1 MSFEN
6 FFGEAEFNYEAEK
19 QKFIDNMDFLKEM
32 SVQEQTL
39 YKKWQEFNKDE
50 KLISQI
56 TSLDVI
62 YCRKAKAFSP
72 LTNTSPMC
80 ETSNTPTDVLTV
92 LCSAFTPSY
101 CTGI

>member
-50 KLISQI
+50 KLMSQI
-56 TSLDVI
+56 
-62 YCRKAKAFSP
+62 
-72 LTNTSPMC
+72 
-80 ETSNTPTDVLTV
+80 
-92 LCSAFTPSY
+92 
-101 CTGI
+101 